1 MGATREGVR
10 AVFGAPGSA
19 GNLITNKVRDLGVLF
34 TLGLGIAVFT
44 VLTSVV
50 TVAAAWIA
58 QGIGMSGQGWILIL
72 AGFAVSVLA
81 DTGLMIVLLGVVSGV
96 SVPSRALFH
105 GALVGGVGFSLL
117 KISAGALLPRLT
129 ANPFFASFAVVVG
142 LLIWLN
148 LIARLTLIS
157 AAWAANDV
165 DETRHGELR
174 TQIPEISQIPPLS
187 QAPETVRLP
196 GTPVAR
202 GGSLPTFGARSRDR
216 AALGSGLVLGA
227 AAMGAT
233 GALVRGIRSLVRG
246 AKG

>member
-34 TLGLGIAVFT
+34 TLGLGIAFFA

-50 TVAAAWIA
+50 GAAAGWIA
-58 QGIGMSGQGWILIL
+58 QGIGMPGQGWILIL

-96 SVPSRALFH
+96 SAPWRDLFQ
-105 GALVGGVGFSLL
+105 GALVGGFGFSLL
-117 KISAGALLPRLT
+117 KISAAALLPRLT
-129 ANPFFASFAVVVG
+129 ANPFFASFAIVVG
-142 LLIWLN
+142 LLVWLN
-148 LIARLTLIS
+148 LIARLTLFS

-165 DETRHGELR
+165 DETHGGQHHA
-174 TQIPEISQIPPLS
+174 QIPASSQVSALS
-187 QAPETVRLP
+187 QVSETVGLP
-196 GTPVAR
+196 GTTVAH

-216 AALGSGLVLGA
+216 TVLGSGLVLGA
-227 AAMGAT
+227 AAMGVT
-233 GALVRGIRSLVRG
+233 GALVRGIRSVVRG

>member
-19 GNLITNKVRDLGVLF
+19 GNLLTNKVRDLGVLF
-34 TLGLGIAVFT
+34 TLGLGIAFFA

-50 TVAAAWIA
+50 GAAAGWIA
-58 QGIGMSGQGWILIL
+58 QVIGMSGQGWILIL

-81 DTGLMIVLLGVVSGV
+81 DTGLMIVLLRVVSGV
-96 SVPSRALFH
+96 SVPWRDLFH

-117 KISAGALLPRLT
+117 KISAAALLPRLT
-129 ANPFFASFAVVVG
+129 ANPFFASFAIVVG

-165 DETRHGELR
+165 DETHGGQLR
-174 TQIPEISQIPPLS
+174 TPVPARSQVPAPS
-187 QAPETVRLP
+187 QVSETVGLP
-196 GTPVAR
+196 GTSVGR

-227 AAMGAT
+227 AAMGVT
-233 GALVRGIRSLVRG
+233 GALVRGIRSVARLARD
-246 AKG
+246 